1 MSNLQICVQCLD
13 KSFEVLADEVNNA
26 ELMVEDAMS
35 LVLLKLFDGGTVDEV
50 TISFSPG
57 LRMGL
62 QHCSIQ
68 ILAQCHHQ
76 SFVLVPRTKENIE
89 RAVEK
94 SISSILKEL
103 FGSVKVD
110 SVTITP
116 FSTES
121 QKRFSFPS

>member
-68 ILAQCHHQ
+68 YLLSVIINPLYWFHAQR
-76 SFVLVPRTKENIE
+76 RT
-89 RAVEK
+89 
-94 SISSILKEL
+94 
-103 FGSVKVD
+103 
-110 SVTITP
+110 
-116 FSTES
+116 
-121 QKRFSFPS
+121 

>member
-1 MSNLQICVQCLD
+1 MGNLQICVQCLD
-13 KSFEVLADEVNNA
+13 RSFEVLADEVNNA

-35 LVLLKLFDGGTVDEV
+35 HVLLKLFDGGTVDEV

-89 RAVEK
+89 HSVAQC
-94 SISSILKEL
+94 ISPILREL
-103 FGSVKVD
+103 FGSVTVD
-110 SVTITP
+110 SVTLTP

-121 QKRFSFPS
+121 QKHFSFPS

>member
-1 MSNLQICVQCLD
+1 MGNLQICVQCLD
-13 KSFEVLADEVNNA
+13 RSFEVLAEEVDNA

-35 LVLLKLFDGGTVDEV
+35 HVLLKLFDGGTVDEV

-89 RAVEK
+89 QAVGK
-94 SISSILKEL
+94 SVSSILKEL
-103 FGSVKVD
+103 FGSVTVD
-110 SVTITP
+110 SVTITLS
-116 FSTES
+116 STES
-121 QKRFSFPS
+121 QKHFSFPS